1 LHPCFGANT
10 GLTSEEWWFEV
21 VKNTYLNTKDLNQIE
36 HAELMAL
43 LPKISTILYSDVFS
57 TTEGWILKENTL
69 YTLQKLQEWRDLGS
83 GPKLGIV
90 SNFDNRLQLILEG
103 TDLIK

>member
-1 LHPCFGANT
+1 
-10 GLTSEEWWFEV
+10 
-21 VKNTYLNTKDLNQIE
+21 LNQIE

-57 TTEGWILKENTL
+57 TKEGWILKENTL